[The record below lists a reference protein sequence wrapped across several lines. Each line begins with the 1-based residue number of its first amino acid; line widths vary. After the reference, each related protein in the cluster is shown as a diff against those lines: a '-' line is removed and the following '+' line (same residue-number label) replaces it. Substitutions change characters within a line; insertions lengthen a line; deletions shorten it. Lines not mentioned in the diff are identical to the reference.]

1 MVAAVNNSKAKA
13 PQQEPSITSATAA
26 QFNALQPYTHQH
38 ADLTTSHDVT
48 GILDL
53 SDSARLAATLRSQSD
68 ILMEAFATFMQCT
81 STIFH
86 IYTHEEVDAL
96 LTESLHTDGPVPLS
110 TLCETCGIAAVGS
123 RFSRAKITPQMG
135 EYYFSMTK
143 QLLDECV
150 EKTPLQAMK
159 VCALLA
165 MCNIINKATAAF
177 AYVGKHQNS
186 LVMKM
191 VMLRPQ

>member
-1 MVAAVNNSKAKA
+1 
-13 PQQEPSITSATAA
+13 
-26 QFNALQPYTHQH
+26 
-38 ADLTTSHDVT
+38 
-48 GILDL
+48 
-53 SDSARLAATLRSQSD
+53 
-68 ILMEAFATFMQCT
+68 
-81 STIFH
+81 
-86 IYTHEEVDAL
+86 
-96 LTESLHTDGPVPLS
+96 
-110 TLCETCGIAAVGS
+110 
-123 RFSRAKITPQMG
+123 MG